1 MGFEVHGIDNLM
13 KELDALE
20 VERVA
25 PAMLKESVPI
35 LEKSVK
41 KHAGKHR
48 DTGDLIES
56 VKETGAQ
63 RNQNGYYIC
72 VRPTGKDRKGVRNM
86 EKMAALEYGVD
97 GKQPAMPV
105 LTPAV
110 NEVEVQV
117 LMKMQE
123 VFDREVKL

>member
-1 MGFEVHGIDNLM
+1 MGFDIHGIDGLM
-13 KELDALE
+13 KELGALE

-41 KHAGKHR
+41 KHAVKHE

-56 VKETGAQ
+56 VKKTGAQ

-97 GKQPAMPV
+97 GKQPATPV

-110 NEVEVQV
+110 KEVEVQV

-123 VFDREVKL
+123 VFNREVKL